1 MRRSAGTLIKKVRL
15 NRGLT
20 QKELAKSTKLSE
32 RTIQRIE
39 NEEVVPSVHSLKCL
53 SKALDINFQK
63 LRKTKNLAN
72 MSIGFLMGII
82 LYCRLSNKL
91 NGINKIINPKDQT
104 YTNDSK

>member
-82 LYCRLSNKL
+82 LTLIVVYLIS
-91 NGINKIINPKDQT
+91 
-104 YTNDSK
+104 